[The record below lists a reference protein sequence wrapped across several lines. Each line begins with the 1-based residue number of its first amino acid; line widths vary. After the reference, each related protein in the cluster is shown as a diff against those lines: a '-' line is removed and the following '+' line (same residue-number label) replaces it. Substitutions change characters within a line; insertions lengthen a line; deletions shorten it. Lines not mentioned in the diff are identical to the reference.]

1 MKIKGYKKIKG
12 KKKEV
17 KSLLEL
23 EEWVEEKD
31 PVMVESYQ
39 ENNGEVKPNRKLREL
54 QVSMLYNQRYKEEK
68 ESYAVNL
75 EALRSYYSIGYPR

>member
-1 MKIKGYKKIKG
+1 LKIKGYKKIKG

-31 PVMVESYQ
+31 SVMVESYQ

-54 QVSMLYNQRYKEEK
+54 QVSMLYNPRYKEEK